1 MQKQNYRCRIEFEN
15 KWMAPGALLA
25 GMAFFL
31 LMTYYFA
38 IVNFTLCGFME
49 IVFSMFAPI
58 FLLIAYIVLLKGFR
72 NPSVTLY
79 GGIIMAYLLMLIIQV
94 ILQGGILN
102 IIFSVLLYIA
112 CAVVCFGVMQGH
124 MLQPKVMTVVFL
136 FTAGWRLLFSV
147 IPQILKL
154 RILSCILDLSAICA
168 LLGFGLFALCLEIV
182 KTRRKRLR
190 EE

>member
-1 MQKQNYRCRIEFEN
+1 MQKQNYKCRIDFEN

-38 IVNFTLCGFME
+38 IVNFTLCSFME
-49 IVFSMFAPI
+49 IVFSMFVPI
-58 FLLIAYIVLLKGFR
+58 FLLIAYIVLLKGIR
-72 NPSVTLY
+72 NPSVSLY
-79 GGIIMAYLLMLIIQV
+79 GGIIIAYLLTLIIQV
-94 ILQGGILN
+94 ILQGGIFN
-102 IIFSVLLYIA
+102 IIFSVFLYIA
-112 CAVVCFGVMQGH
+112 CIIVCFGVLQGH
-124 MLQPKVMTVVFL
+124 ALQPKVMVVVFI
-136 FTAGWRLLFSV
+136 FTAGWRAFFSV
-147 IPQILKL
+147 IPQLLKL
-154 RILSCILDLSAICA
+154 QILSCILDLSAICA